1 MCKFVCPYC
10 GKRTMVKEEFEPKKY
25 KLVCKT
31 CGFQHKT
38 LPKDDKKKGI
48 V

>member
-1 MCKFVCPYC
+1 
-10 GKRTMVKEEFEPKKY
+10 MVKEEFKPNKY
-25 KLVCKT
+25 KLVCKS

-38 LPKDDKKKGI
+38 LPMDDKKKGI